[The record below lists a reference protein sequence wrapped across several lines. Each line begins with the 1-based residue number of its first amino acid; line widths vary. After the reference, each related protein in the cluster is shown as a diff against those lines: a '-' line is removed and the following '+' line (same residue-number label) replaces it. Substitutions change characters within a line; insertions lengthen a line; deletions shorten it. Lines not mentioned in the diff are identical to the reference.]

1 MGGVHKTIERQRSS
15 PMTSLLIAIHVLAA
29 VLLMGPVMI
38 TVSAYQGQMMK
49 AKDGDAKAL
58 GAATT
63 LHRLTS
69 QYGPLSAIVP
79 VAGIAVFLTNLSAF
93 GSEGRF
99 HISILLAVIA
109 WVILIA
115 VIIPR
120 QKKTLA
126 ALEGGDQGVDF
137 AKEKKQLSMFG
148 GIFNLLW
155 IITALLMF
163 V

>member
-15 PMTSLLIAIHVLAA
+15 PMASLLIAIHVLAA

-126 ALEGGDQGVDF
+126 ALEGGDQVVDF

>member
-38 TVSAYQGQMMK
+38 TVSAYQGQIMK

-69 QYGPLSAIVP
+69 KYGPLSAIVP

-126 ALEGGDQGVDF
+126 ALEGGDQVVDF

>member
-1 MGGVHKTIERQRSS
+1 
-15 PMTSLLIAIHVLAA
+15 MTSLLIAIHVLAA

-79 VAGIAVFLTNLSAF
+79 VAGIAVFLTNLSVF

-99 HISILLAVIA
+99 HISILLAIIA

-126 ALEGGDQGVDF
+126 ALEGGDQVVDF

>member
-1 MGGVHKTIERQRSS
+1 
-15 PMTSLLIAIHVLAA
+15 MTSLLIAIHVLAA

-49 AKDGDAKAL
+49 AKDGDTKAL

-69 QYGPLSAIVP
+69 QYGPLSTIVP

-126 ALEGGDQGVDF
+126 ALEGGDQVVDF
-137 AKEKKQLSMFG
+137 AKEKKQLSMFS

>member
-1 MGGVHKTIERQRSS
+1 
-15 PMTSLLIAIHVLAA
+15 MTSLLIAIHVLAA

-69 QYGPLSAIVP
+69 QYGPLSAVVP

-126 ALEGGDQGVDF
+126 ALEGGDQVVDF
-137 AKEKKQLSMFG
+137 AKEKKQLSMFS

>member
-1 MGGVHKTIERQRSS
+1 
-15 PMTSLLIAIHVLAA
+15 MTSLLIAIHVLAA

-69 QYGPLSAIVP
+69 QYGPLSAVVP

-99 HISILLAVIA
+99 HISILLAIIA

-126 ALEGGDQGVDF
+126 ALEGGDQVVDF
-137 AKEKKQLSMFG
+137 AKEKKQLSMFS

>member
-1 MGGVHKTIERQRSS
+1 MGGVYKTIERQRSS

-49 AKDGDAKAL
+49 AKDGDSKAL

-126 ALEGGDQGVDF
+126 ALESGSRDVDF
-137 AKEKKQLSMFG
+137 VKEKKQLSMFG

>member
-1 MGGVHKTIERQRSS
+1 
-15 PMTSLLIAIHVLAA
+15 MTSLLIAIHVLAA

-126 ALEGGDQGVDF
+126 ALEGGDQLVDF

>member
-1 MGGVHKTIERQRSS
+1 
-15 PMTSLLIAIHVLAA
+15 MTSLLIAIHVLAA

-69 QYGPLSAIVP
+69 QYGPLSAVVP
-79 VAGIAVFLTNLSAF
+79 VAGIAVFLTNLSVF

-99 HISILLAVIA
+99 HISILLAIIA

-126 ALEGGDQGVDF
+126 ALEGGDQVVDF

>member
-49 AKDGDAKAL
+49 AKDGDARAL

-126 ALEGGDQGVDF
+126 ALEGGDQVVDF

>member
-1 MGGVHKTIERQRSS
+1 
-15 PMTSLLIAIHVLAA
+15 MTSLLIAIHVLAA

-69 QYGPLSAIVP
+69 QYGPLSAVVP
-79 VAGIAVFLTNLSAF
+79 VAGIAVFLTNLSVF

-99 HISILLAVIA
+99 HISILLAIIA

-126 ALEGGDQGVDF
+126 ALEGGDQVVDF
-137 AKEKKQLSMFG
+137 AKEKKQLSMFS

>member
-1 MGGVHKTIERQRSS
+1 
-15 PMTSLLIAIHVLAA
+15 MTSLLIAIHVLAA

-49 AKDGDAKAL
+49 AKDGDTKAL

-126 ALEGGDQGVDF
+126 ALEGGDQVVDF
-137 AKEKKQLSMFG
+137 AKEKKQLSMFS

>member
-1 MGGVHKTIERQRSS
+1 MGGVHKTIERQRSC

-126 ALEGGDQGVDF
+126 ALEGGDQLVDF

>member
-1 MGGVHKTIERQRSS
+1 
-15 PMTSLLIAIHVLAA
+15 MTSLLIALHVLAA

-38 TVSAYQGQMMK
+38 TVSTYQAHMRQ

-79 VAGIAVFLTNLSAF
+79 ILGLALFLTNMSVF
-93 GSEGRF
+93 GTQGRF
-99 HISILLAVIA
+99 HVSILLSVIA
-109 WVILIA
+109 WVILVA
-115 VIIPR
+115 LIILR
-120 QKKTLA
+120 QKKILA
-126 ALEGGDQGVDF
+126 ALECGDRSVVF
-137 AKEKKQLSMFG
+137 ADHKKKLSMFG

-155 IITALLMF
+155 VVTAIMMF
-163 V
+163 L

>member
-1 MGGVHKTIERQRSS
+1 
-15 PMTSLLIAIHVLAA
+15 MTSLLIAIHVLAA

-99 HISILLAVIA
+99 HVSILLAVIA

-126 ALEGGDQGVDF
+126 ALEGGDQVVDF

>member
-49 AKDGDAKAL
+49 AKDGDTKAL

-79 VAGIAVFLTNLSAF
+79 VAGIAVFLTNLSVF

-99 HISILLAVIA
+99 HISILLAIIA

-126 ALEGGDQGVDF
+126 ALEGGDQVVDF
-137 AKEKKQLSMFG
+137 AKEKKQLSMFS

>member
-49 AKDGDAKAL
+49 AKDGDTKAL

-99 HISILLAVIA
+99 HISILLAIIA

-126 ALEGGDQGVDF
+126 ALEGGDQVVDF
-137 AKEKKQLSMFG
+137 AKEKKQLSMFS

>member
-49 AKDGDAKAL
+49 AKDGDTKAL

-69 QYGPLSAIVP
+69 QYGPISAIVP
-79 VAGIAVFLTNLSAF
+79 VAGIAIFLTNMSVF
-93 GSEGRF
+93 GTQGRF
-99 HISILLAVIA
+99 HISILLSVIA
-109 WVILIA
+109 WVLLIA

-120 QKKTLA
+120 QKKTLE
-126 ALEGGDQGVDF
+126 ALESGSNAVDF
-137 AKEKKQLSMFG
+137 TKAKKQLSMFG

>member
-1 MGGVHKTIERQRSS
+1 
-15 PMTSLLIAIHVLAA
+15 MTSLLIALHVLAA

-38 TVSAYQGQMMK
+38 TVSTYQGQMMK

-79 VAGIAVFLTNLSAF
+79 ILGLALFLTNMSVF
-93 GSEGRF
+93 GTQGRF
-99 HISILLAVIA
+99 HVSILLSVIA
-109 WVILIA
+109 WVILVA
-115 VIIPR
+115 LIIPR
-120 QKKTLA
+120 QKKSLA
-126 ALEGGDQGVDF
+126 ALESGDSSVDF
-137 AKEKKQLSMFG
+137 ADHKKKLSMFG

-155 IITALLMF
+155 VVTAILMF
-163 V
+163 L

>member
-1 MGGVHKTIERQRSS
+1 MGGVRKTIERQRSS

-38 TVSAYQGQMMK
+38 TVSAFQGQMMK

-126 ALEGGDQGVDF
+126 ALEGGDQVVDF

>member
-99 HISILLAVIA
+99 HISILLAIIA

-126 ALEGGDQGVDF
+126 ALEGGDQVVDF

>member
-15 PMTSLLIAIHVLAA
+15 PMASLLIAIHVLAA

-126 ALEGGDQGVDF
+126 ALESGDQVVDF

>member
-99 HISILLAVIA
+99 HVSILLAVIA

-120 QKKTLA
+120 QKNTLA
-126 ALEGGDQGVDF
+126 ALEGGDQVVDF

>member
-29 VLLMGPVMI
+29 VPLMGPVMI
-38 TVSAYQGQMMK
+38 TVAAYQGQMIK
-49 AKDGDAKAL
+49 AEDGDTTAL
-58 GAATT
+58 GAAPT
-63 LHRLTS
+63 LHRRTD
-69 QYGPLSAIVP
+69 QYGPVSAIVP
-79 VAGIAVFLTNLSAF
+79 VAGIAIYLTHLSVFCTQ
-93 GSEGRF
+93 GRF
-99 HISILLAVIA
+99 HISILLPVIA
-109 WVILIA
+109 CVLLIA

-120 QKKTLA
+120 QKKTLE
-126 ALEGGDQGVDF
+126 ALESGSNAVDF
-137 AKEKKQLSMFG
+137 TKAKKQLSMFG

>member
-49 AKDGDAKAL
+49 AKDGDTKAL

-69 QYGPLSAIVP
+69 QYGPISAIVP
-79 VAGIAVFLTNLSAF
+79 AGIAIFLTNLSVF
-93 GSEGRF
+93 GTQGRF
-99 HISILLAVIA
+99 HISILLSVIA
-109 WVILIA
+109 WVLLIA

-120 QKKTLA
+120 QKKTLE
-126 ALEGGDQGVDF
+126 ALESGSNAVDF
-137 AKEKKQLSMFG
+137 TKAKKQLSMFG

>member
-69 QYGPLSAIVP
+69 QYGPLSAVVP

-99 HISILLAVIA
+99 HISILLAIIA

-126 ALEGGDQGVDF
+126 ALEGGDQVVDF

>member
-1 MGGVHKTIERQRSS
+1 
-15 PMTSLLIAIHVLAA
+15 MTSLLIAIHVLAA

-49 AKDGDAKAL
+49 AKDGDTKAL

-126 ALEGGDQGVDF
+126 ALEGGDQVVDF

>member
-1 MGGVHKTIERQRSS
+1 
-15 PMTSLLIAIHVLAA
+15 MTSLLIALHVLAA

-38 TVSAYQGQMMK
+38 TVSTYQGQMMK

-79 VAGIAVFLTNLSAF
+79 ILGLALFLTNMSVF
-93 GSEGRF
+93 GTQGRF
-99 HISILLAVIA
+99 HVSILLSVIA
-109 WVILIA
+109 WVILVA
-115 VIIPR
+115 LIIPR
-120 QKKTLA
+120 QKKSLA
-126 ALEGGDQGVDF
+126 ALESGDNSVDF
-137 AKEKKQLSMFG
+137 EDHKKKLSMFG

-155 IITALLMF
+155 VITAILMF
-163 V
+163 I

>member
-99 HISILLAVIA
+99 HFSILLAVIA

-126 ALEGGDQGVDF
+126 ALEGGDQVVDF

>member
-1 MGGVHKTIERQRSS
+1 
-15 PMTSLLIAIHVLAA
+15 MTSLLIAIHVLAA

-49 AKDGDAKAL
+49 AKDGDTKAL

-99 HISILLAVIA
+99 HISILLAIIA

-126 ALEGGDQGVDF
+126 ALEGGDQVVDF

>member
-1 MGGVHKTIERQRSS
+1 
-15 PMTSLLIAIHVLAA
+15 MTSLLIALHVLAA

-38 TVSAYQGQMMK
+38 TVSTYQGQMMK

-79 VAGIAVFLTNLSAF
+79 ILGLALFLTNMSVF
-93 GSEGRF
+93 GTQGRF
-99 HISILLAVIA
+99 HVSILLSVIA
-109 WVILIA
+109 WVILVA
-115 VIIPR
+115 LIIPR
-120 QKKTLA
+120 QKKSLA
-126 ALEGGDQGVDF
+126 ALESGDNSVDF
-137 AKEKKQLSMFG
+137 EDHKKKLSMFG

-155 IITALLMF
+155 VVTAILMF
-163 V
+163 L

>member
-79 VAGIAVFLTNLSAF
+79 VAGISVFLTNLSAF

-99 HISILLAVIA
+99 HVSILLAVIA

-126 ALEGGDQGVDF
+126 ALEGGDQVVDF

-155 IITALLMF
+155 IVTALLMF

>member
-126 ALEGGDQGVDF
+126 ALEGGDQVVDF

>member
-1 MGGVHKTIERQRSS
+1 
-15 PMTSLLIAIHVLAA
+15 MTSLLIAIHVLAA

-49 AKDGDAKAL
+49 AKDGDTKAL

-126 ALEGGDQGVDF
+126 ALEGGDQVVDF
-137 AKEKKQLSMFG
+137 AKEKKQLSMFS

-163 V
+163 I

>member
-1 MGGVHKTIERQRSS
+1 
-15 PMTSLLIAIHVLAA
+15 
-29 VLLMGPVMI
+29 MGPVMI

-126 ALEGGDQGVDF
+126 ALEGGDQVVDF

>member
-49 AKDGDAKAL
+49 AKDGDTKAL

-126 ALEGGDQGVDF
+126 ALEGGDQVVDF
-137 AKEKKQLSMFG
+137 AKEKKQLSMFS

>member
-69 QYGPLSAIVP
+69 QYGPLSAVVP
-79 VAGIAVFLTNLSAF
+79 VAGIAVFLTNLSVF

-99 HISILLAVIA
+99 HISILLAIIA

-126 ALEGGDQGVDF
+126 ALEGGDQVVDF
-137 AKEKKQLSMFG
+137 AKEKKQLSMFS